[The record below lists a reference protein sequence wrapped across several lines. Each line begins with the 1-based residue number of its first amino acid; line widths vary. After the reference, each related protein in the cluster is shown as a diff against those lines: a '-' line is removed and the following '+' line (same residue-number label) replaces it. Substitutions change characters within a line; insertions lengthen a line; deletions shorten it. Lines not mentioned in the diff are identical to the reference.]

1 MKEQSPAV
9 AERLSKYE
17 AKNKRMQTKVYNTEG
32 KAVRDI
38 TLPEAVFGAAWN
50 ADLVHQ
56 VVTAIHANVRL
67 STAHTKDR
75 SEVSGTGKKPWK
87 QKGTGQ
93 ARHGSRRSPIWR
105 KGGVAHGPRSEKVY
119 TQKINKRMR
128 VAALYSVLSRKFK
141 DGELLFIDAIQFE
154 TPKTKDAKTMLSSF
168 ASVKGFESLAR
179 KRKNAAF
186 IALGI
191 PTVTV
196 KKSFS
201 NFGNVEVDEARNL
214 NVADILK
221 YKYLIVSDPETAVTA
236 LAKKTEKSNTT
247 DK

>member
-1 MKEQSPAV
+1 M
-9 AERLSKYE
+9 
-17 AKNKRMQTKVYNTEG
+17 EG

-56 VVTAIHANVRL
+56 VVTAMQANARI
-67 STAHTKDR
+67 SIAHTKDR
-75 SEVSGTGKKPWK
+75 SEVSGTGRKPWK

-119 TQKINKRMR
+119 TQKVNKRMR
-128 VAALYSVLSRKFK
+128 VAALYSVLSRKLK
-141 DGELLFIDAIQFE
+141 DGELLFVDAVAFD
-154 TPKTKDAKTMLSSF
+154 TPKTKAAKAMLGGF
-168 ASVKGFESLAR
+168 ATVKGFESLAR

-186 IALGI
+186 IALGV
-191 PTVTV
+191 PTAAA

-201 NFGNVEVDEARNL
+201 NFGNIEVDEARNL
-214 NVADILK
+214 NPVDILK
-221 YKYLIVSDPETAVTA
+221 YKYLIVSDPETAIAT
-236 LAKKTEKSNTT
+236 LAQKIGQSEKE
-247 DK
+247 